1 MSFANSVSERM
12 RVTKAHVSNGQGQQ
26 RRLLPEGDHVNSPV
40 GSLPDGARPVSTLP
54 VSFRSM
60 YQLSCAPSPFLRVKA
75 KMAPPFL
82 MASLR
87 SASSD
92 RAEAIKSKAADEGQ
106 ASFQN
111 NVSNIHRACQSI
123 EVRTFLKRHLWCC
136 SAGLLATV
144 MVTSCVSRQRFG

>member
-1 MSFANSVSERM
+1 MVQTNNIGYFM
-12 RVTKAHVSNGQGQQ
+12 H
-26 RRLLPEGDHVNSPV
+26 EGEEVNIPV

-75 KMAPPFL
+75 KIAPPFL

-92 RAEAIKSKAADEGQ
+92 KAEAIRSNAADDGQ
-106 ASFQN
+106 ASFGN
-111 NVSNIHRACQSI
+111 NVSDFHRACLSI
-123 EVRTFLKRHLWCC
+123 EVHTFLERHLWYC
-136 SAGLLATV
+136 SAGLLATG
-144 MVTSCVSRQRFG
+144 MVTSGVSRQRSG